1 MKNILVVLILSVLLI
16 SCSQIE
22 PIGKYQAIEANGN
35 LIIVNTTDGSG
46 DVYSLLEVKKYYD
59 RRPGA
64 DSANNIYFTYEYTL
78 IGRLNN
84 DQIPPKSNIGKNEQ
98 RRRVA
103 PPSGSEVDG
112 SGNTT
117 SADGSGRVSP
127 GR

>member
-59 RRPGA
+59 RRPGS

-84 DQIPPKSNIGKNEQ
+84 DQIPPKSNINQGPK
-98 RRRVA
+98 
-103 PPSGSEVDG
+103 PPATKIID
-112 SGNTT
+112 
-117 SADGSGRVSP
+117 SASH
-127 GR
+127 